1 MFQLKMQT
9 KKRKKA
15 SKKRKKKHRTRAE
28 KETRIEAQFV
38 REEQQ
43 HMIAA
48 QFGDFD
54 QKVSDR

>member
-9 KKRKKA
+9 KKKK
-15 SKKRKKKHRTRAE
+15 KGKQKEEKKHRTRAE

>member
-1 MFQLKMQT
+1 MQT
-9 KKRKKA
+9 KKKK
-15 SKKRKKKHRTRAE
+15 KGKQKEEKKHRTRAE